1 MSRSFDKPLLLPTPV
16 ETWRYTGRFSSAGQ
30 EPLPSG
36 AGGRATAGR
45 DDHLAIARRR
55 AALGRLGAADGLP
68 ISRLMRMVEDAA
80 PPLVRAAEQ
89 ESWEDAASGFLR
101 RDVSPPAEAL
111 SGHVIEGRLRPGA
124 VLRYETP
131 PVRALEHH
139 LVLREGG
146 LVMEVS
152 GTAYRLEPGDCLRYR
167 LDGPTAFRAG
177 PDGAAYLLFML

>member
-1 MSRSFDKPLLLPTPV
+1 MDDLTTRLADRLRTLRRDRGLTLD
-16 ETWRYTGRFSSAGQ
+16 A
-30 EPLPSG
+30 L
-36 AGGRATAGR
+36 AGR
-45 DDHLAIARRR
+45 SGVSRGTLSRIETGETSPTAEV
-55 AALGRLGAADGLP
+55 LGRLGAAYGLP

-89 ESWEDAASGFLR
+89 EIWEDAASGFLR